1 MACLSLFL
9 LKNKKSYVLVGA
21 FLLLTIML
29 CIGIFVKHDRKQP
42 LTQPTS
48 QYLIEI
54 GVENHSSH
62 HLEAV
67 QFGVVNEVGEEFLL
81 DDLHYE
87 TWEAEDPSFWISYHK
102 DTLFFLK
109 VETDI
114 GYGRVDFDLH
124 GKENTDH
131 PQKKTFFVTE
141 EDGGISISAEPDLP
155 LRASAQ

>member
-1 MACLSLFL
+1 MASLSLFSMY
-9 LKNKKSYVLVGA
+9 NKRNVLVSA
-21 FLLLTIML
+21 FLLLTIVL
-29 CIGIFVKHDRKQP
+29 CIGIFVRSNRKQP

-54 GVENHSSH
+54 EVENHSSH
-62 HLEAV
+62 HLRTV
-67 QFGVVNEVGEEFLL
+67 QFGTVNEDGEEFLL
-81 DDLHYE
+81 DDLHYKAGE
-87 TWEAEDPSFWISYHK
+87 NEEPSFWISYHK

-155 LRASAQ
+155 